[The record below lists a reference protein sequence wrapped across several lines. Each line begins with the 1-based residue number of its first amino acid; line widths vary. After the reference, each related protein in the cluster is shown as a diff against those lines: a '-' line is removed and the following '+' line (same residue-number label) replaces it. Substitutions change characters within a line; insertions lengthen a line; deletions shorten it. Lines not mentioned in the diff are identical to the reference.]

1 MEEDKESL
9 LKMKLD
15 QKEPKSN
22 HWIAFKIRV
31 EEVKKQEVKKQ
42 EVKRTKVKE
51 GGGFRRW
58 IFKEDWEGGL
68 RWESWWGFR

>member
-9 LKMKLD
+9 WKMKLD

-31 EEVKKQEVKKQ
+31 EVKKEEVKKWKGRK
-42 EVKRTKVKE
+42 
-51 GGGFRRW
+51 
-58 IFKEDWEGGL
+58 
-68 RWESWWGFR
+68 